1 MTAKPFCHN
10 HQDLN
15 CKGPESGGLSRPID
29 SFGRNS
35 LILPIIL
42 AIQGQSGARFPPD
55 KRTRDDVAGETRPA
69 KILIVEDEPLIRIG
83 IVIMLE
89 RSGFEAI
96 EADTAD
102 EAIKIIEARGDIR
115 LVVTDVDMPGTMD
128 GVKLAHY
135 IRRKWP
141 PIKLIV
147 ISGKV
152 GLSTIDLP
160 TGARF
165 FSKPYEDATL
175 LNTIDRMIAGNGN
188 GNGNGMGAH

>member
-1 MTAKPFCHN
+1 MTG
-10 HQDLN
+10 DL
-15 CKGPESGGLSRPID
+15 K
-29 SFGRNS
+29 
-35 LILPIIL
+35 
-42 AIQGQSGARFPPD
+42 Q
-55 KRTRDDVAGETRPA
+55 A
-69 KILIVEDEPLIRIG
+69 KILVVEDEPLIRLG

-102 EAIKIIEARGDIR
+102 EAISIIEARGDIL

-135 IRRKWP
+135 IRSKWP

-160 TGARF
+160 SGARF
-165 FSKPYEDATL
+165 FSKPYEDAKL
-175 LNTIDRMIAGNGN
+175 LHTIDRMIAGNGN
-188 GNGNGMGAH
+188 GNGNGAGAH

>member
-1 MTAKPFCHN
+1 MTG
-10 HQDLN
+10 DL
-15 CKGPESGGLSRPID
+15 K
-29 SFGRNS
+29 
-35 LILPIIL
+35 
-42 AIQGQSGARFPPD
+42 Q
-55 KRTRDDVAGETRPA
+55 A
-69 KILIVEDEPLIRIG
+69 KILVVEDEPLIRLG

-102 EAIKIIEARGDIR
+102 EAISIIEARGDIR

-160 TGARF
+160 SGARF
-165 FSKPYEDATL
+165 FSKPYEDAKL
-175 LNTIDRMIAGNGN
+175 LHTIDRMIAGNGN
-188 GNGNGMGAH
+188 GNGNGAGAH

>member
-1 MTAKPFCHN
+1 V
-10 HQDLN
+10 
-15 CKGPESGGLSRPID
+15 KGDP
-29 SFGRNS
+29 
-35 LILPIIL
+35 
-42 AIQGQSGARFPPD
+42 
-55 KRTRDDVAGETRPA
+55 RPA
-69 KILIVEDEPLIRIG
+69 KILIVEDEPLIRLG

-89 RSGFEAI
+89 RSGFDAI

-128 GVKLAHY
+128 GVRLAHY
-135 IRRKWP
+135 IRSKWP

-160 TGARF
+160 PGARF

-188 GNGNGMGAH
+188 GNGGGNGMGAH